1 MGLPINTILFLL
13 LVAGLLIVQ
22 VFLSK
27 MQSKWPGLIMPGV
40 YFLLATAIG
49 VGRLFYNIQTT
60 LPVILGDLAALVLF
74 NIPTAV
80 LMVIYFSCRKKAKQS
95 DEIKRMNIQDL

>member
-1 MGLPINTILFLL
+1 MTIPINTIILLL
-13 LVAGLLIVQ
+13 LVAGLLLVQ

-27 MQSKWPGLIMPGV
+27 IESKWPGLIIPGA
-40 YFLLATAIG
+40 YFLLVTAVG

-60 LPVILGDLAALVLF
+60 LPVILGDLFALVLF

>member
-1 MGLPINTILFLL
+1 MGFPINTVLLLL
-13 LVAGLLIVQ
+13 LVAGLLMVQ

-40 YFLLATAIG
+40 YFLLATAVGI
-49 VGRLFYNIQTT
+49 GRLFYNLQTT
-60 LPVILGDLAALVLF
+60 LPVILGDLFALVLF

-80 LMVIYFSCRKKAKQS
+80 LMVIYFSCRKKNKQS
-95 DEIKRMNIQDL
+95 AEIQKMNIHDL